1 MSHTTQAFGIVL
13 ALTLFWGAVVVICAQ
28 EEPASVIE
36 RPIKQERV
44 IWV

>member
-28 EEPASVIE
+28 EKPAPVIE

>member
-28 EEPASVIE
+28 EPAPVIE

>member
-1 MSHTTQAFGIVL
+1 MKHTITALLIVL
-13 ALTLFWGAVVVICAQ
+13 ALAVFWGAVVVICAQ
-28 EEPASVIE
+28 EPAPVIE